1 MATENVDVE
10 AKETK
15 AVQKA
20 KACTISGCKRPYQ
33 AKGYCTVHY
42 HQWRQGKLPKPRYKT
57 CNYGVKK
64 LKRNEK
70 KECLKKIFK
79 QGLCEEHFKAA
90 FSKPE
95 QAPTPAPVPAPVPA
109 PAASSPDS

>member
-1 MATENVDVE
+1 MDTENSDVE
-10 AKETK
+10 PKKTEAST
-15 AVQKA
+15 AT
-20 KACTISGCKRPYQ
+20 KACTITGCKRPYQ

-42 HQWRQGKLPKPRYKT
+42 HQWRQGKLPKPRYNT
-57 CNYGVKK
+57 CNFGVKK

-79 QGLCEEHFKAA
+79 NGLCEEHFKAA

-95 QAPTPAPVPAPVPA
+95 PAPAPA
-109 PAASSPDS
+109 PAAVSTPESQS

>member
-1 MATENVDVE
+1 VDTENVDVKTEKTE
-10 AKETK
+10 ASS
-15 AVQKA
+15 AA
-20 KACTISGCKRPYQ
+20 KACKIAGCKRPYQ

-70 KECLKKIFK
+70 KECLKKIFR
-79 QGLCEEHFKAA
+79 QGLCEEHFKASL
-90 FSKPE
+90 SKQKEAPPP
-95 QAPTPAPVPAPVPA
+95 APT
-109 PAASSPDS
+109 AASTPES